1 MSVYLHIKARY
12 IPKVIK
18 RGMGALLRARQDPA
32 LPKLFKIQ
40 WPKTTAAV
48 RALRKMQKKLYAA
61 TGLKMDCVLDGMH
74 LPVSIRAKRS
84 TMSEQQKRYVDEV
97 RKLLNNGKHSVY
109 ALNLLVTCD
118 LFGRLLHVDG
128 PYAGNEASQLR
139 DCELRTLLRKGKL
152 SIGADAGLHVNLK
165 NDADPV
171 RTFFSVGPAMIRLCK
186 LVMRNEKRV
195 PAEVYTFFY
204 QILHSSRLVSRLRIV
219 IENIIGYIRRYRILR
234 DHFRGWAGPWNGER
248 GSYSVPLDDAVAVV
262 LMLVQSHVNL
272 TSAMRAK
279 DWVPD
284 VSDIPKGFKFGYP
297 GNPVNAKLLEGPAAK
312 KIYVHNSRGKA
323 SLKKARDLL
332 KAALE
337 ATGPNTEVCLPL
349 EANPCTRKAVQKAA
363 GKRTKQAASGTS
375 KRRRSPN
382 AGATHDSTDTDDDS
396 RNTDTSDEK
405 SIQYTGES
413 DDDNDFLGDPEVP
426 KPRGGSRQRKK
437 ARKAA
442 RR

>member
-1 MSVYLHIKARY
+1 M
-12 IPKVIK
+12 
-18 RGMGALLRARQDPA
+18 
-32 LPKLFKIQ
+32 
-40 WPKTTAAV
+40 
-48 RALRKMQKKLYAA
+48 
-61 TGLKMDCVLDGMH
+61 
-74 LPVSIRAKRS
+74 
-84 TMSEQQKRYVDEV
+84 
-97 RKLLNNGKHSVY
+97 
-109 ALNLLVTCD
+109 NLLVTCD

-171 RTFFSVGPAMIRLCK
+171 RTFFSVGPAMIRKSC
-186 LVMRNEKRV
+186 
-195 PAEVYTFFY
+195 T
-204 QILHSSRLVSRLRIV
+204 
-219 IENIIGYIRRYRILR
+219 RILR